1 MRRVLFVLA
10 FLVLVAP
17 AAMAQTAPP
26 AQQPVQAQIVI
37 PPEDPDNFLVGW
49 LGVHF
54 NNGLSEV
61 FEDDIDSKPKT
72 MGFSYGFWAR
82 SWVSGELDF
91 GYSKDFFGDPDFLGG
106 NNLLTITGSVIVGPW
121 IHITDNQIIRPYGV
135 LGGGL
140 ARAKIEDIIRFSK
153 TNQNRGVIDFGGGVM
168 VYLVKQFGIRGDVRI
183 MRDVG
188 SDPTDLDDGWGMTEV
203 TYKRATIGVFVAF

>member
-1 MRRVLFVLA
+1 MRRV
-10 FLVLVAP
+10 FLVLALLALAAP
-17 AAMAQTAPP
+17 AAMAQSTPP

-49 LGVHF
+49 IGTHF
-54 NNGLSEV
+54 SNGLSEAW
-61 FEDDIDSKPKT
+61 DDYESKPKT

-82 SWVSGELDF
+82 SWVSGEFDF

-106 NNLLTITGSVIVGPW
+106 NNLMTLTGSVIVGPW

-140 ARAKIEDIIRFSK
+140 ARAKIEDFISFGK
-153 TNQNRGVIDFGGGVM
+153 DTQNRGVIDYGGGIM
-168 VYLVKQFGIRGDVRI
+168 VYLVRQFGLRGDVRI

-188 SDPTDLDDGWGMTEV
+188 SDPTDLEDGWGFTEV
-203 TYKRATIGVFVAF
+203 TYKRATIGVFLAF